1 MRFKSWT
8 LGLLAAIL
16 MSACAPAAAPTQPP
30 AVEASQPPAAPPAPE
45 TAAPA
50 PAESEP
56 AAVAVTPRGDA
67 LEASDPS
74 TINLASGQP
83 QLVEFFRFT

>member
-8 LGLLAAIL
+8 LSLLAVML
-16 MSACAPAAAPTQPP
+16 MSACAPAALPAQPP
-30 AVEASQPPAAPPAPE
+30 AVEVSQPPAAPPAPE

-56 AAVAVTPRGDA
+56 AAVVVTPRGDA

-74 TINLASGQP
+74 TVNLASGQP